1 MYDIPRRLF
10 DLKKTQVDLIK
21 TLAKKEIK
29 VSQSEMSQFVNGVL
43 FTPKAN
49 LVLSESDKIL
59 TEWEKEGR

>member
-1 MYDIPRRLF
+1 LYDIPRRLF

>member
-1 MYDIPRRLF
+1 M
-10 DLKKTQVDLIK
+10 KKTQVDLIK